1 MTIERSIFVAQ
12 IETSMSQQEGQWP
25 PAPATDKAK
34 AEAPKIPLVKLEEG
48 YAYFEGRFV
57 PMSEAKVSIA
67 THALHYGTACFEGI
81 RGYWNEQHEQLYL
94 LKLREHYQR
103 MANSWNVLRMQPTE
117 SIDDLCRITVE
128 LVQKHGYRQDVYVRP
143 ITYKAARTIKLALSS
158 LEDTVAIYTFAMG
171 NYVDISAGLSVCTSS
186 WRRANSNAMPVRAKV
201 TGAYINSS
209 LAVDD
214 ASAAGFDEAIMLTDD
229 GTVSEG
235 SSCNLFILRNGKLST
250 PELSEDILEGIT
262 RNALIDMIREEFGM
276 AVEERRID
284 RTELYAADEI
294 FLCGTGVQVS
304 PVTSVD
310 RRQVGTGKPGK
321 LTMQLQTLYLS
332 ACRGENEK
340 YRQWVT
346 PVY

>member
-1 MTIERSIFVAQ
+1 MTQ
-12 IETSMSQQEGQWP
+12 IDTSQQN
-25 PAPATDKAK
+25 APWSPSATTEKAK
-34 AEAPKIPLVKLEEG
+34 VEAPKIPVVKLEEG
-48 YAYFEGRFV
+48 YAYFEGHFV
-57 PMSEAKVSIA
+57 PMSEAKVSVA

-94 LKLREHYQR
+94 LKLREHYER
-103 MANSWNVLRMQPTE
+103 MAHSWNTLRMQPTE
-117 SIDDLCRITVE
+117 SVDDLCRITIE
-128 LVQKHGYRQDVYVRP
+128 LVRKHGYRQDIYVRP
-143 ITYKAARTIKLALSS
+143 ITYKAARTIKLTLSS
-158 LEDTVAIYTFAMG
+158 LEDAVAIYTFAMG

-186 WRRANSNAMPVRAKV
+186 WRRANSNAMPIRAKV

-229 GTVSEG
+229 GTVSEA
-235 SSCNLFILRNGKLST
+235 SSCNLFLLRNGRLST
-250 PELSEDILEGIT
+250 PALSEDILEGIT
-262 RNALIDMIREEFGM
+262 RNALIDMIREEFGI

-310 RRQVGTGKPGK
+310 RRQVGTGKPGP
-321 LTMQLQTLYLS
+321 LTMQLQALYLS

>member
-1 MTIERSIFVAQ
+1 VTQVDPNLSTAQ
-12 IETSMSQQEGQWP
+12 QNGHQV
-25 PAPATDKAK
+25 K
-34 AEAPKIPLVKLEEG
+34 AEAPKIPVLNPDEG
-48 YAYFEGRFV
+48 YAYFEGRIV
-57 PMSEAKVSIA
+57 PMSEAKISIA

-103 MANSWNVLRMQPTE
+103 MMNSCNTLRIQPKE
-117 SIDDLCRITVE
+117 SLDELCEITVE
-128 LVQKHGYRQDVYVRP
+128 LVRKHGYHSDVYVRP
-143 ITYKAARTIKLALSS
+143 LAYKASRTIKLTLSA
-158 LEDTVAIYTFAMG
+158 LEDAMAIYAFPMG

-235 SSCNLFILRNGKLST
+235 SSCNLFILRNGKFAT
-250 PELSEDILEGIT
+250 PELAEDILEGVT
-262 RNALIDMIREEFGM
+262 RNALLEMIPNELSM
-276 AVEERRID
+276 PVEERRID
-284 RTELYAADEI
+284 RTELYASDEI

-310 RRQVGTGKPGK
+310 RRRVGNGQPGLYTMK
-321 LTMQLQTLYLS
+321 LQEAYLA

-340 YRQWVT
+340 YRDWVT